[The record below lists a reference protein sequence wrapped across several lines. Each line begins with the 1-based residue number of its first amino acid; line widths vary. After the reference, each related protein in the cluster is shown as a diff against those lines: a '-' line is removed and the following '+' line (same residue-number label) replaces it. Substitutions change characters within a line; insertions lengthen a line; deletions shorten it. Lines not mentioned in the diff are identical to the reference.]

1 MTINNNKLVI
11 NHQLIHKQQKIMT
24 TLTKII
30 VSTILAMLMLSCNLG
45 INFGPG
51 ISGNGNV
58 VTDERVPNE
67 SFNQIEVSRG
77 LDVYL
82 TQGSTERI
90 EVEADENLQEIII
103 TEVRNNV
110 LEIYADENIRHSKSK
125 KVYVTF
131 KSVSSISSSSGS
143 DVFSTNTISA
153 DNLELSTS
161 SGSDMELNIETESVY
176 CDSSS
181 GSDLKLSGTT
191 NKLNAEASSGSDIKA
206 GNLSAVSSQVKASS
220 GANITVNTSEELIAK
235 ASSGGDIKYYG
246 NPEKVS
252 KSDGVS
258 GSIRHQ

>member
-1 MTINNNKLVI
+1 
-11 NHQLIHKQQKIMT
+11 MT

-30 VSTILAMLMLSCNLG
+30 VSTVLAMLMLSCNMGL
-45 INFGPG
+45 NFSTGV
-51 ISGNGNV
+51 SGNGNV
-58 VTDERVPNE
+58 VMDERTPND

-82 TQGSTERI
+82 TQGSTESI

-110 LEIYADENIRHSKSK
+110 LEIYADENIRHSRSQ

-131 KSVSSISSSSGS
+131 KSVNSISSSSGS
-143 DVFSTNTISA
+143 DVYSTNTITA
-153 DNLELSTS
+153 DHLELRTS
-161 SGSDMELNIETESVY
+161 SGSDMELNIEADNVT

-191 NKLNAEASSGSDIKA
+191 QKLYAEASSGSDISA
-206 GNLSAVSSQVKASS
+206 GNLSAESSHVKASS
-220 GANITVNTSEELIAK
+220 GADITVNTTKELIAK

-246 NPEKVS
+246 SPEKIS

-258 GSIRHQ
+258 GSIRKQ